1 MIGVSCFAW
10 GFFSQF
16 SPRSGN
22 WIASHAESFE
32 RHDST
37 LNHMLAC
44 STPPL
49 HSLSIIESTR
59 PRGGRHQS
67 DRKAFAICSRTGQQK
82 PESFSWLFEIVS
94 NMTALPPKQSN
105 ILASDPKA
113 DISAFQTML
122 LCNDIVP
129 SLSNILIHYAQCFQN
144 PHTSP

>member
-1 MIGVSCFAW
+1 MFYT
-10 GFFSQF
+10 
-16 SPRSGN
+16 SPTQLINHRVDK
-22 WIASHAESFE
+22 AE
-32 RHDST
+32 
-37 LNHMLAC
+37 
-44 STPPL
+44 
-49 HSLSIIESTR
+49 
-59 PRGGRHQS
+59 GRKAS

-82 PESFSWLFEIVS
+82 PESFSWLFGIVS

-113 DISAFQTML
+113 DVSASQTML